1 MPMRKPELL
10 SPAGTLK
17 NMRYAFAYGADA
29 VYAGMPRYS
38 LRVREND
45 FLEDNLRIGIKE
57 AHEQGRQFFVAS
69 NVMPHGAKL
78 NTFLDDIEPVIEM
91 APDALIMADP
101 GLIMM
106 VREKWSD
113 MPIHLSVQANTVNS
127 AGVKF
132 WQSIGLSRVI
142 LSRELSLDEVAAIR
156 DACPDMELE
165 VFVHG
170 ALCMA
175 YSGRCLLSG
184 YFNHRDANQGTC
196 TNACRWEY
204 KLGSNPEANPTIDVA
219 DINKLADTAPTAEQI
234 ARHPLADDIYYL
246 EEKGRPGE
254 FMPIFEDEH
263 GTYIMNSRDL
273 RAVEHVHRLTG
284 IGVDCLKIE
293 GRTKSYYYT
302 ARTTQV
308 YRQAIDDAAAGR
320 PFDPSLMAELENLAQ
335 RGYTDGFFERHES
348 KELQNYRQGASKATK
363 SQFVADIMQYDA
375 NSGEAEL
382 EVKNKFS
389 VGDELELITPDGNIK
404 FKLDAMQSLKGEPL
418 EVAPGSGWK
427 VRIKLPRPVG
437 NMTMLTRM
445 FDQAPAGITRELQ

>member
-1 MPMRKPELL
+1 MNKPELL
-10 SPAGTLK
+10 SPAGTIK

-45 FLEDNLRIGIKE
+45 FLQENLRTGIQE
-57 AHEQGRQFFVAS
+57 AHDLGRQLFVAA
-69 NVMPHGAKL
+69 NAMPHGAKL
-78 NTFLDDIEPVIEM
+78 KTFLKDIEPVVEM
-91 APDALIMADP
+91 EPDALIMADP

-106 VREKWSD
+106 VREKWPD
-113 MPIHLSVQANTVNS
+113 LPIHLSVQANTVNS

-142 LSRELSLDEVAAIR
+142 LSRELSLDEIAEIR
-156 DACPDMELE
+156 DACPDMEIE
-165 VFVHG
+165 VFIHG

-184 YFNHRDANQGTC
+184 YFNHRDANQGSC

-204 KLGSNPEANPTIDVA
+204 KVGSGPETNPTIDMA
-219 DINKLADTAPTAEQI
+219 DINKLTESAPTAENTQ
-234 ARHPLADDIYYL
+234 RHPLANEVYYL

-273 RAVEHVHRLTG
+273 RAVEHVHRLTE

-293 GRTKSYYYT
+293 GRTKSHYYT

-308 YRQAIDDAAAGR
+308 YRKAIDDAAAGR
-320 PFDPSLMAELENLAQ
+320 PFDPTLMAELENLAQ
-335 RGYTDGFFERHES
+335 RGYTDGFFERHETQ
-348 KELQNYRQGASKATK
+348 ELQNYRQGASKATK
-363 SQFVADIMQYDA
+363 SQFVAEIMEYDVD
-375 NSGEAEL
+375 SGQAEL
-382 EVKNKFS
+382 DVKNKIR
-389 VGDELELITPDGNIK
+389 VGDELELITPDGNQK
-404 FKLDAMQSLKGEPL
+404 FKLDAMQSLKGEML
-418 EVAPGSGWK
+418 DEAPGGGWK
-427 VRIKLPRPVG
+427 VRIPLPRPVG
-437 NMTMLTRM
+437 SMALLTRM
-445 FDQAPAGITRELQ
+445 LEPTATISREAQ